1 MKVRNGFVSNSSSSS
16 FVILGIHVDED
27 TYYNLQEK
35 YENDGILDCY
45 EGWEEGCVVGKYA
58 TSYLEK
64 DNIPNAV
71 TKVKEELQSELS
83 KDDFDKVFKNADIK
97 LIYDGYDN

>member
-16 FVILGIHVDED
+16 FVILGVHVDED
-27 TYYNLQEK
+27 AYYNLQEK

-45 EGWEEGCVVGKYA
+45 DGWEEGYVVGKYA

-71 TKVKEELQSELS
+71 IKVKEELQNELS
-83 KDDFDKVFKNADIK
+83 ADDFNKIFKDANIE

>member
-1 MKVRNGFVSNSSSSS
+1 MKLRNGFVSNSSSSS
-16 FVILGIHVDED
+16 FVILGVHVDED
-27 TYYNLQEK
+27 TYCNLQEK

-64 DNIPNAV
+64 DNIPNAGI
-71 TKVKEELQSELS
+71 KVKEELQEELS
-83 KDDFDKVFKNADIK
+83 KDDFDKVFKDANIE
-97 LIYDGYDN
+97 LIYDSYDN